1 MVILDEMIEP
11 RAVTSSLNKERVIV
25 LLVLIE
31 DEVVDVEAE
40 VELGHVASL
49 CETLERHRLV
59 IQLTNQDDE
68 LCEILHEVCVH

>member
-49 CETLERHRLV
+49 CKTLERHRFV
-59 IQLTNQDDE
+59 IKLTNQDDE

>member
-40 VELGHVASL
+40 VELGDVASL